1 MKIELRRRDDVLI
14 ADLTGR
20 LVLGDAQETLREAF
34 EEMLATNW
42 KKIVF
47 NVSELA
53 RIDSSGIGEL
63 VACRKTAQA
72 ADVRLALLQL
82 GDHVGRILHVSNVL
96 PLFEVFDSE
105 EDALAAM
112 DDDAGGIA
120 AGA

>member
-47 NVSELA
+47 NVSDLA